1 MADKVLQSVTFPGL
15 SNVYHTP
22 TGDPAN
28 LTTDAKTNL
37 VAAINEVDADVS
49 ALNTELSNKQST
61 SNLVTSLSSSS
72 TDVQYPSA
80 KCVYDLVGDVETLLA
95 VI

>member
-28 LTTDAKTNL
+28 LTTTAKTDL
-37 VAAINEVDADVS
+37 VAAINEVDANADTNAASISTLNNQLNALGLSVVDG
-49 ALNTELSNKQST
+49 ALNITYTE
-61 SNLVTSLSSSS
+61 
-72 TDVQYPSA
+72 
-80 KCVYDLVGDVETLLA
+80 E
-95 VI
+95 